1 MQPNGILNG
10 RIGLSKTRLSWHRS
24 RHKIDIQLIYRQL
37 HKPSENSRISGRRT
51 FIFKQVS
58 FEKQFVKIVP
68 NGRQRTTPSPRP
80 RYESSNRSNS
90 RQPASRTGRQP
101 HRPFSPQERPS
112 PRSSCR
118 QGQKQDVCIV
128 VFQPFHI
135 NLKWL

>member
-37 HKPSENSRISGRRT
+37 HKSSENSRISGRRT

-112 PRSSCR
+112 PRSSRR